1 MPPSSPPD
9 AADRPESLWQRTS
22 GIIPTDSAADRT
34 DVVVVGAGL
43 TGLATAV
50 MLARRDRR
58 VLVLEA
64 RRVGAVTT
72 GNTTGKLSL
81 LQGSVLSGMRART
94 GDDVIRAYLE
104 AGSAGQAWIREV
116 ADGDPALIQTRTAF
130 TYATSPEGDDTVAR
144 EAEAMAAAGM
154 PVEVEGPR
162 ADLGL
167 PFEFTSAIR
176 LADQSQ
182 LHPLRLL
189 TRLAAELRRRGG
201 RIVEGARVT
210 GVDVSEDGVRVRSRA
225 GEVAAR
231 LVVLATGTPILDRG
245 LFFAKLVPSR
255 SLAAAYRLPQGR
267 RPPTGMY
274 LSVDPK
280 TRSLRGAPA
289 GPGSELLIAGG
300 GGFVTGRVDSVREM
314 RAELDSWVVTH
325 FPGAVRETWWAAQDY
340 RMVSHVPFAGPLPRG
355 GGRIYAATGYNK
367 WGMTNAAAA
376 ALAMTGHI
384 VGEEPDWA
392 EQLRTSH
399 ISLSSA
405 GEAVGANAEVA
416 GHLVGGW
423 ARAGV
428 TGAAEGPPAEGAGRV
443 ARSGV
448 TPVAESTV
456 GGVTCRLSAVCT
468 HLGGIVSWNDAERTW
483 DCPLHG
489 SRFAADG
496 RLLEGP
502 AVADLGRAE

>member
-1 MPPSSPPD
+1 MPSPPF
-9 AADRPESLWQRTS
+9 AADPPASLWQRT
-22 GIIPTDSAADRT
+22 AAAISSDAISDRA

-50 MLARRDRR
+50 MLARRGRR
-58 VLVLEA
+58 TVVLEA
-64 RRVGAVTT
+64 RTVGAVTT

-81 LQGSVLSGMRART
+81 LQGSVFAGIRSHA
-94 GDDVIRAYLE
+94 GDEVARAYL
-104 AGSAGQAWIREV
+104 AGNRAGQDWVRDVIG
-116 ADGDPALIQTRTAF
+116 GDAAVIQTRTA
-130 TYATSPEGDDTVAR
+130 ATFATTPEGDDAVRR
-144 EAEAMAAAGM
+144 EAEAMTAAGA

-162 ADLGL
+162 ADLDL
-167 PFEFTSAIR
+167 PFPVTSAIR

-182 LHPLRLL
+182 LHAVRLL
-189 TRLAAELRRRGG
+189 GRLAGELRRLGG
-201 RIVEGARVT
+201 RVVEGARVT
-210 GVDVSEDGVRVRSRA
+210 GVNVAEDGVHVRSTA
-225 GEVAAR
+225 GDVAAR

-255 SLAAAYRLPQGR
+255 SLAAAYRLPGDR
-267 RPPTGMY
+267 RPPRGMY
-274 LSVDPK
+274 LSVDPEA
-280 TRSLRGAPA
+280 RSLRGAPT
-289 GPGSELLIAGG
+289 GPGAELLVVGG
-300 GGFVTGRVDSVREM
+300 GGFVTGRAESVRSI
-314 RAELDSWVVTH
+314 RAELDAWVETH

-340 RMVSHVPFAGPLPRG
+340 RMVTHVPFAGPLPRG

-376 ALAMTGHI
+376 AIAITGQI
-384 VGEEPDWA
+384 TGDEPEWS
-392 EQLRTSH
+392 ERLRMSH
-399 ISLSSA
+399 VSLSSA

-423 ARAGV
+423 ARAGLS
-428 TGAAEGPPAEGAGRV
+428 GAPDAPPAEGEGRV
-443 ARSGV
+443 VRAGV

-456 GGVTCRLSAVCT
+456 VGVTCRLSAVCT
-468 HLGGIVSWNDAERTW
+468 HLGGIVSWNDAEQTW

-502 AVADLGRAE
+502 AVNDLGSAE